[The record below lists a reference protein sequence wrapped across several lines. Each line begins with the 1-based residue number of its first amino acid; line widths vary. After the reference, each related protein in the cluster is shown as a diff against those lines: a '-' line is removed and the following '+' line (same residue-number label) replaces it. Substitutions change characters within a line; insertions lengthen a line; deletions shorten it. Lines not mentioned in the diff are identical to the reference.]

1 MSITI
6 KEIARIANVNPST
19 VSRSLNDS
27 NLVSSETKQK
37 IKKIAE
43 NLGFEFNS
51 SARSLM
57 TKKSNTIG
65 IVYPPDYDSFDVFQ
79 YYMKVNN
86 ELIKRLGEQ
95 NMDLLVSVLENKETG
110 KNNVK
115 RLVKQQKL
123 DGLMIAD
130 YNISKDTLS
139 FLNKSRVP
147 FVFFHEIINKETK
160 DFDAFYTNHIEG
172 GYMATKYLLESGCKK
187 IISITSPGE
196 QFSLRTTGYKKAL
209 IESGIDFKES
219 MVFNGEQSFAK
230 TSELVKNNI
239 EIFKKSDGIFAQN
252 DLMAFAVIE
261 TLKALNINIP
271 KDISV
276 IGYDDIEISN
286 YITPKLTTIRQ
297 PIKEMSE
304 AAYSRLLDL
313 IQHKDM
319 ELGADINFVFT
330 PKLIIR
336 DSCRNK

>member
-6 KEIARIANVNPST
+6 KEIAKIANVNPST

-27 NLVSSETKQK
+27 DLVSQETKQK

-79 YYMKVNN
+79 YYMGVSN
-86 ELIKRLGEQ
+86 ELIKRLGWE
-95 NMDLLVSVLENKETG
+95 NMDLLVTVLENKETG

-130 YNISKDTLS
+130 YNISKETLS

-160 DFDAFYTNHIEG
+160 EFDTFYTDHVEG
-172 GYMATKYLLESGCKK
+172 GYMATKHLLESGCKK

-196 QFSLRTTGYKKAL
+196 QFSLRTVGYKKAL
-209 IESGIDFKES
+209 MESGIEFQES
-219 MVFNGEQSFAK
+219 MFFNGDQSFVK
-230 TSELVKNNI
+230 TSELVRNNI

-271 KDISV
+271 KDISI

-304 AAYSRLLDL
+304 AACSRLFNL
-313 IQHKDM
+313 IQNKNR
-319 ELGADINFVFT
+319 ELGADKKFIFT

-336 DSCRNK
+336 DSCKRK